1 MYFVMYDRFLK
12 SIGETYILES
22 WSHVKRAVDFDDIK
36 ITGEQ
41 VPYSADPFL
50 VVVNDRQGKL
60 VFSGLAS
67 TPVMDDKSKK
77 TSISLKDY
85 ATLFNTEI
93 LVNWSSFTGSTVA
106 QYLNFI
112 LGLWKSQT
120 DIGLPNIAWDT
131 SYMIDVPL
139 DPEIP
144 LGEGTESVSVHTL
157 VFDAINYY
165 NLYYLTDLDLR
176 SKTLTFSFRKA
187 NLRSVSVRLGD
198 FDINSVEK
206 SFGEYSR
213 AVVYNYDYSV
223 HSRWSLTMDNSIVK
237 LPAEGADLVYP
248 GKVRN
253 FIADYEEPEGTVDNP
268 AEEEQK
274 KLDALYDA
282 LYDAIMG
289 LAKNRY
295 QENIDLN
302 AQKYRSI
309 VDLSEVDFSY
319 TAAVYLADG
328 FYKNLPVGEIETD
341 SKGKHIVRLGY
352 RIQELTQEI

>member
-22 WSHVKRAVDFDDIK
+22 WSHVKRSVDFDDIK

-50 VVVNDRQGKL
+50 VVINDRQGKL

-67 TPVMDDKSKK
+67 TPVIDEKSKK

-93 LVNWSSFTGSTVA
+93 LVDWSSFTGTTLAEYFV
-106 QYLNFI
+106 FI
-112 LGLWKSQT
+112 YNLWKAQT
-120 DIGLPNIAWDT
+120 DIGFDNIQFSVYDLVDISLDT
-131 SYMIDVPL
+131 Q
-139 DPEIP
+139 IP
-144 LGEGTESVSVHTL
+144 LGQGVESVSVHTL
-157 VFDAINYY
+157 IFDAINYY
-165 NLYYLTDLDLR
+165 NLYYEAVLNIR
-176 SKTLTFSFRKA
+176 NKSLTFYFNKA
-187 NLRSVSVRLGD
+187 AVRTVSVKLKD

-206 SFGEYSR
+206 SFGEYNR
-213 AVVYNYDYSV
+213 AVVYDYDYSV
-223 HSRWSLTMDNSIVK
+223 HSRWALAMDNSIVE
-237 LPAEGADLVYP
+237 LPAVDQDLVYP

-253 FIADYEEPEGTVDNP
+253 FIVDYDEPDGEVENPSEET
-268 AEEEQK
+268 QK
-274 KLDALYDA
+274 KQDALYDA

-309 VDLSEVDFSY
+309 IDLTAVDFSY
-319 TAAVYLADG
+319 SAEVYLPDG
-328 FYKNLPVGEIETD
+328 FYKVLPVGEIETD
-341 SKGKHIVRLGY
+341 SNGKHIVRLGH
-352 RIQELTQEI
+352 RIQELTQEL

>member
-67 TPVMDDKSKK
+67 TPVIDEKSKK

-93 LVNWSSFTGSTVA
+93 LVDWSSFTGTTLAEYFV
-106 QYLNFI
+106 FI
-112 LGLWKSQT
+112 YNLWKAQT
-120 DIGLPNIAWDT
+120 DIGFDNIQFSVSDLVSILLDT
-131 SYMIDVPL
+131 Q
-139 DPEIP
+139 IP
-144 LGEGTESVSVHTL
+144 LGQGVESVSVHTL
-157 VFDAINYY
+157 IFDAINYY
-165 NLYYLTDLDLR
+165 NLYYDAVLNIR
-176 SKTLTFSFRKA
+176 NKSLTFSFYRA
-187 NLRSVSVRLGD
+187 AVRTVSVKLKD

-206 SFGEYSR
+206 SFGEYNR
-213 AVVYNYDYSV
+213 AVVYDYDYSV
-223 HSRWSLTMDNSIVK
+223 HSRWALAMDNSIVK
-237 LPAEGADLVYP
+237 IPAVDKDLVYP
-248 GKVRN
+248 GKLRN
-253 FIADYEEPEGTVDNP
+253 FIAENNSP
-268 AEEEQK
+268 
-274 KLDALYDA
+274 DALYDA

-309 VDLSEVDFSY
+309 IDLTTVDFSY
-319 TAAVYLADG
+319 SAEVYLPDG
-328 FYKNLPVGEIETD
+328 FYKILPVGEIETD
-341 SKGKHIVRLGY
+341 SNGKHIVRLGH

>member
-50 VVVNDRQGKL
+50 VVVNNRQGKL

-77 TSISLKDY
+77 TTISLKDY

-93 LVNWSSFTGSTVA
+93 VVDWASFIGSTVA
-106 QYLNFI
+106 QYLQFVLSTWI
-112 LGLWKSQT
+112 AQT
-120 DIGLPNIAWDT
+120 DVGLPDIKWDVSALT
-131 SYMIDVPL
+131 DILL
-139 DPEIP
+139 DTEIP
-144 LGEGTESVSVHTL
+144 LGEGKENVSVHTL

-165 NLYYLTDLDLR
+165 NLYYETILDLR
-176 SKTLTFSFRKA
+176 NKRLTFTFKRA
-187 NLRSVSVRLGD
+187 ALRSVSVKLKD

-206 SFGEYSR
+206 SFGEYNR
-213 AVVYNYDYSV
+213 AVVYNHDYSV
-223 HSRWSLTMDNSIVK
+223 HSRWALTTDNSVVK
-237 LPAEGADLVYP
+237 VASSSDNLVYP

-253 FIADYEEPEGTVDNP
+253 FISSYEEPDGEVDNP
-268 AEEEQK
+268 TEENQK
-274 KLDALYDA
+274 KMNALYDA

-302 AQKYRSI
+302 AQKYKSI
-309 VDLSEVDFSY
+309 VDMSTVDFSY
-319 TAAVYLADG
+319 VVAVYTEEG
-328 FYKNLPVGEIETD
+328 FYRNLPVGEIETD